1 MDLSGELWPAHP
13 KPLPDELL
21 SSWLM
26 RTAHANGLRLQTFCN
41 LIFGGRRQ
49 VWNRDIDRL
58 GPTWLI
64 STMATC
70 TGTPWTIAY
79 GTTLRTFEGVLFR
92 RFRPAGT
99 LQWIQTLL
107 MYHRKRQGYG
117 LQVCPRCLREGEQPY
132 YRRIWRVSFNTVCP
146 LHQRMLLDR
155 CPACGAG
162 VAFHRTD
169 IGRDQL
175 HDMPRLMLAC
185 HRCGIDLST
194 CDSPALHGYDAAA
207 LQAHVDLCQALQSG
221 HNLDRGRLDVMHHL
235 GGLMQASTDRLK
247 LQAFAAQR
255 LNAPTFPRSAKRI
268 SIESRELEERHHYM
282 LLINWLMDDLESRLN
297 QAREAKALRYLHMKR
312 DFEDPPPWY
321 GALVARFERRAS
333 AVVTLR
339 SLPRQTNPL

>member
-64 STMATC
+64 STMAAC

-92 RFRPAGT
+92 RFRAAGT

-162 VAFHRTD
+162 IAFHRTD

-185 HRCGIDLST
+185 HRCGLNLSNV
-194 CDSPALHGYDAAA
+194 DAPALHGYDHSSLEGHVRLCRT
-207 LQAHVDLCQALQSG
+207 LQLGEQLDQA
-221 HNLDRGRLDVMHHL
+221 RLDVMHHL
-235 GGLMQASTDRLK
+235 SGLMQSSTERLK
-247 LQAFAAQR
+247 LQAYAAGK
-255 LNAPTFPRSAKRI
+255 LGAMTLPRSLKRL
-268 SIESRELEERHHYM
+268 SIESRTLDERHHYM
-282 LLINWLMDDLESRLN
+282 LLIGWLMEDLEARLK
-297 QAREAKALRYLHMKR
+297 QARDAKVLRYLHLER
-312 DFEDPPPWY
+312 DFESPPRWY
-321 GALVARFERRAS
+321 REITTRFERR
-333 AVVTLR
+333 R
-339 SLPRQTNPL
+339 PRT

>member
-58 GPTWLI
+58 GPTWLVR
-64 STMATC
+64 TMAAC
-70 TGTPWTIAY
+70 TGTPWHIAY

-92 RFRPAGT
+92 RFRAAGT

-162 VAFHRTD
+162 IAFHRTD

-175 HDMPRLMLAC
+175 HDMPKLMLTC

-194 CDSPALHGYDAAA
+194 CDPPALHGYDAAV
-207 LQAHVDLCQALQSG
+207 LQAHLDLCQALQSG
-221 HNLDRGRLDVMHHL
+221 HKLDRGRLDVMHHL

-247 LQAFAAQR
+247 LQAFAAER
-255 LNAPTFPRSAKRI
+255 LDAPTFPRSAKRI
-268 SIESRELEERHHYM
+268 SIESRELAERHHYM
-282 LLINWLMDDLESRLN
+282 LMISWMMEALEVRLGH
-297 QAREAKALRYLHMKR
+297 AHEMKALLYLHLQR
-312 DFEDPPPWY
+312 DFPDAPEWY
-321 GALVARFERRAS
+321 REMAGRFARRRS
-333 AVVTLR
+333 
-339 SLPRQTNPL
+339 SEI

>member
-58 GPTWLI
+58 GPTWVVG
-64 STMATC
+64 TMAAC
-70 TGTPWTIAY
+70 TGTPWHIAY

-92 RFRPAGT
+92 RFRTSGV
-99 LQWIQTLL
+99 LQWIQTLQL
-107 MYHRKRQGYG
+107 YHRKRQGYG

-162 VAFHRTD
+162 IAFHRTD

-175 HDMPRLMLAC
+175 HNLPRLMREC
-185 HRCGIDLST
+185 HQCGLDLST
-194 CDSPALHGYDAAA
+194 CDSPTICGYDATT
-207 LQAHVDLCQALQSG
+207 LQAHFRLCQALQSG
-221 HNLDRGRLDVMHHL
+221 QGLDEGQLAVMHHL
-235 GGLMQASTDRLK
+235 GKLLQASTDRLK
-247 LQAFAAQR
+247 LQAFAARR
-255 LNAPTFPRSAKRI
+255 LGAPTIPRVAKRI
-268 SIESRELEERHHYM
+268 SIESKDLEERHHYM
-282 LLINWLMDDLESRLN
+282 QLISWLMSDLEARL
-297 QAREAKALRYLHMKR
+297 AKASAAGALCYLHLQR
-312 DFEDPPPWY
+312 DFHDAPAWY
-321 GALVARFERRAS
+321 REIASRFDRRAS
-333 AVVTLR
+333 PAVLDRAPVLR
-339 SLPRQTNPL
+339 VSH